1 MNYCIEIFQMYGGI
15 VLHPTCKINY
25 VNMQDNYV
33 DMQDNYVDMQVTN
46 PFREFDFYM
55 GKITY

>member
-33 DMQDNYVDMQVTN
+33 DMQVTN
-46 PFREFDFYM
+46 LFRESIFFLSEF
-55 GKITY
+55 TY